1 MDLATQTE
9 ILMTDKTAI
18 KKHFSPHDHLNV
30 GLISEYSYRYSY
42 EYLDLLMK
50 QTNCP
55 FQYCSLVS
63 QAEVE
68 PTVYFPRG
76 TGTIRKEVTGLQYSC
91 QLFTWSVVEYN
102 KSCPHILLTL

>member
-1 MDLATQTE
+1 MNFTTHNIPNRFTRQVGHKLKIKCCLLCSLDGLSKKTE

-18 KKHFSPHDHLNV
+18 KKLFPPHDHLNV

-42 EYLDLLMK
+42 EYLDLLIK

-68 PTVYFPRG
+68 PTV
-76 TGTIRKEVTGLQYSC
+76 
-91 QLFTWSVVEYN
+91 
-102 KSCPHILLTL
+102 LLTSGYRYN